1 MKAGS
6 ELANLQTAS
15 DCISTTAEFKGY
27 DQTYSSPFTAE
38 ARMQGLK
45 ESGGKPD
52 DITVIVSQVRSIV

>member
-6 ELANLQTAS
+6 EIANLQTVS

-38 ARMQGLK
+38 ARM
-45 ESGGKPD
+45 
-52 DITVIVSQVRSIV
+52 